1 MWRIQ
6 FFSQSRK
13 GSPPHTW
20 RILAPQCIPLSAV
33 RITSTLVENTL
44 NRSSRYYRQR
54 DHLHTRGEY
63 DFDRQK
69 MVPKPGSPPHSWR
82 ILAKLWRKP
91 WAVRITSTLVE
102 NTLWC
107 RCFWQW
113 EQDHLHTRGEYTNA
127 ERLDEFNKGSPPH
140 SWRILQP
147 LSISSKI
154 DRITSTLV
162 ENTFSFAEH
171 NLLGEDHLHTR
182 GEYSHLQLR
191 QLNQSGSPPHSWR
204 IPTMHSSSLI
214 PYRITSTLV
223 ENTLNDPR
231 YINISQSK

>member
-1 MWRIQ
+1 MQKDLMNLI
-6 FFSQSRK
+6 
-13 GSPPHTW
+13 
-20 RILAPQCIPLSAV
+20 
-33 RITSTLVENTL
+33 
-44 NRSSRYYRQR
+44 R

-63 DFDRQK
+63 
-69 MVPKPGSPPHSWR
+69 
-82 ILAKLWRKP
+82 L
-91 WAVRITSTLVE
+91 LVLLS
-102 NTLWC
+102 N
-107 RCFWQW
+107 
-113 EQDHLHTRGEYTNA
+113 HLY
-127 ERLDEFNKGSPPH
+127 LGSPPH

-223 ENTLNDPR
+223 ENTSCYLGSIIRVQDHLHTR
-231 YINISQSK
+231 GEYAKEKEKL

>member
-1 MWRIQ
+1 MQKDLMNLI
-6 FFSQSRK
+6 
-13 GSPPHTW
+13 
-20 RILAPQCIPLSAV
+20 
-33 RITSTLVENTL
+33 
-44 NRSSRYYRQR
+44 R

-63 DFDRQK
+63 
-69 MVPKPGSPPHSWR
+69 
-82 ILAKLWRKP
+82 L
-91 WAVRITSTLVE
+91 LVLLS
-102 NTLWC
+102 N
-107 RCFWQW
+107 
-113 EQDHLHTRGEYTNA
+113 HLY
-127 ERLDEFNKGSPPH
+127 LGSPPH

-204 IPTMHSSSLI
+204 IQHLWTHMMLCM
-214 PYRITSTLV
+214 RITSTLV
-223 ENTLNDPR
+223 ENTFNLLVNSRCLKDHLHTR
-231 YINISQSK
+231 GEYTK

>member
-33 RITSTLVENTL
+33 RITSTLVENTILIVKKWYL
-44 NRSSRYYRQR
+44 NR

-63 DFDRQK
+63 
-69 MVPKPGSPPHSWR
+69 
-82 ILAKLWRKP
+82 L
-91 WAVRITSTLVE
+91 LVLLS
-102 NTLWC
+102 N
-107 RCFWQW
+107 
-113 EQDHLHTRGEYTNA
+113 HLY
-127 ERLDEFNKGSPPH
+127 LGSPPH

>member
-1 MWRIQ
+1 MQKDLMNLI
-6 FFSQSRK
+6 
-13 GSPPHTW
+13 
-20 RILAPQCIPLSAV
+20 
-33 RITSTLVENTL
+33 
-44 NRSSRYYRQR
+44 R

-63 DFDRQK
+63 
-69 MVPKPGSPPHSWR
+69 
-82 ILAKLWRKP
+82 L
-91 WAVRITSTLVE
+91 LVLLS
-102 NTLWC
+102 N
-107 RCFWQW
+107 
-113 EQDHLHTRGEYTNA
+113 HLY
-127 ERLDEFNKGSPPH
+127 LGSPPH

-223 ENTLNDPR
+223 ENTSCYLGSIIRVQDHLHTRGEYPIILHQLETLIGSPPHSWRIPCNRDFKF
-231 YINISQSK
+231 IILGITSTLVENTCVGVISTGHPEDHLHTRGEYTK